1 VRPLRS
7 TPGPERSVLYD
18 RPLAADPVSGAAS
31 AAIDVGGRTLYAL
44 SDGFMVMSEDM
55 VGTPDDWQAGHRAL
69 AAEYGTP
76 RMPVGCFFLPGDVN
90 VLIDTGLG
98 PVDFAGRGTM
108 IGGKLV
114 PALAGLGV
122 QPEDIDIVALSHLHA
137 DHSGGLGE
145 LGTGAPVFPNAEVY
159 VGAADWS
166 YFVTQ
171 ERPQVPLDP
180 HTVTVLHHLDRS
192 GRLHLLDGDG
202 DIAPGVRR
210 LAAPGHT
217 PGHSVYCVH
226 DAGERVLLLGDAMYC
241 AQQLANLDW
250 SVSFDVDPAQA
261 RRTREHVT
269 KDLAREGGLALGCHF
284 PQLRAARP
292 GG

>member
-1 VRPLRS
+1 M
-7 TPGPERSVLYD
+7 LYD

-31 AAIDVGGRTLYAL
+31 AAIDVGGRTLYAM

-180 HTVTVLHHLDRS
+180 HTVTVLHHLDRA

-217 PGHSVYCVH
+217 PGHSVYSVH
-226 DAGERVLLLGDAMYC
+226 HAGERVLLLGDAMYC